1 MFTRRYTGSR
11 LRRTHLDG
19 SMRARTMFGKS
30 ELAARLARIQK
41 SLSGSEVTLSSKL
54 NQGRRSSSR
63 QLGVYNEPLHRWSG
77 SRDRKR
83 SQRPAE
89 MSRSDEAVLILSC
102 RLTFV
107 TRAYPCARESAFPR
121 RHGAFGNSNQ
131 AETVRPGPL
140 DFGI

>member
-1 MFTRRYTGSR
+1 MFTRRYTRSR

-30 ELAARLARIQK
+30 ELAARLAGIQK
-41 SLSGSEVTLSSKL
+41 SLSGSEVTLSSKS
-54 NQGRRSSSR
+54 NQGRRSSAR
-63 QLGVYNEPLHRWSG
+63 QLGVYNEPLHGWSG

-102 RLTFV
+102 RLAFV
-107 TRAYPCARESAFPR
+107 TRESAFPR

-140 DFGI
+140 VDFGI